1 MALAAGLLVQPLLYR
16 KMAVV
21 SRTTL
26 KAYFQTGSKPT
37 QAQFE
42 NLIDSLL
49 HVLDENE
56 KTVAGVID
64 IDDGNDDAID
74 ISVLN
79 CSSNTD
85 YVVIISAY
93 EQGDESAKVTTNIS
107 TGRDV
112 SIVTIYNNSGV
123 DATFEYIIQ
132 KK

>member
-1 MALAAGLLVQPLLYR
+1 M
-16 KMAVV
+16 
-21 SRTTL
+21 
-26 KAYFQTGSKPT
+26 TGSRPT

-64 IDDGNDDAID
+64 IDDGNDEAID
-74 ISVLN
+74 ISILN
-79 CSSNTD
+79 CSANTD
-85 YVVIISAY
+85 YVVLVSAY
-93 EQGDESAKVTTNIS
+93 EQGDEAARVITNIT
-107 TGRDV
+107 TGRD
-112 SIVTIYNNSGV
+112 IAQVTIYNNSGV